1 MSEELK
7 KKFEDSETK
16 RTELESQV
24 EELKRSP
31 PESTEQQSAISDLQ
45 TLLDKTREV
54 RGDYMYMY
62 LYTCTCMYHT
72 WGQVHN
78 VLYLFIYLFIYLFVY
93 FKELEASKTAHET
106 LSASLAEKEDKM
118 SRIIKTARSL
128 KLSKE
133 QIKNE
138 KDNIEKEL
146 EEAKGIPLPLS
157 LSLSLSLSLPPSPSL
172 SLSLSPP
179 LSLSLSDLFYYFLSF

>member
-24 EELKRSP
+24 EELKQSP

-62 LYTCTCMYHT
+62 MYLYTCTCTYHI

-78 VLYLFIYLFIYLFVY
+78 VLYLFICLFICLFVC
-93 FKELEASKTAHET
+93 
-106 LSASLAEKEDKM
+106 
-118 SRIIKTARSL
+118 
-128 KLSKE
+128 
-133 QIKNE
+133 
-138 KDNIEKEL
+138 
-146 EEAKGIPLPLS
+146 
-157 LSLSLSLSLPPSPSL
+157 
-172 SLSLSPP
+172 
-179 LSLSLSDLFYYFLSF
+179 LF